1 MSRETNYIYFV
12 GRTDY
17 NRMFYFEAIKN
28 FQLNNNAIA
37 VQFSRRTRRSWHMY
51 DNHDWE
57 KNRSTVYRDAC
68 PSTTSIGFESG
79 MRSGESTPRYIYSKE
94 ITCEGLE
101 TPATWITNS
110 SSRNMQ
116 ILIIRSFICD
126 RNKKMIFWL
135 MIFISCHFFFSQ
147 VILPLLKRKKF
158 IFSMSYIRIII
169 LI

>member
-28 FQLNNNAIA
+28 FQLNQACLGNNAIA
-37 VQFSRRTRRSWHMY
+37 VRTRRSWHMY

-57 KNRSTVYRDAC
+57 NLKRIDRPCTAMRVRVL
-68 PSTTSIGFESG
+68 ESG
-79 MRSGESTPRYIYSKE
+79 MRSGESTPRYVYSKE
-94 ITCEGLE
+94 TCEGLE

-116 ILIIRSFICD
+116 ILIIEHRSFICD

-135 MIFISCHFFFSQ
+135 MIFISCHFFLSQ
-147 VILPLLKRKKF
+147 VRH
-158 IFSMSYIRIII
+158 SSAS
-169 LI
+169 